1 MIWPAVYAA
10 CLWGEAESH
19 HKRLRMVS
27 EQAECLR
34 SRRQQGRMNA
44 MAHHITSSR
53 ATAMMVNTAERGLVR
68 VRETRNR
75 RGVPRG
81 GVGGGGRPAD
91 QSKVP
96 WELGALRQLDE
107 GHIDD
112 GRDSHGDA
120 PAVSNFGLAVRK
132 SSPTACTNNQS
143 AGHGG
148 LPRNDQAALQ
158 AHSFSR
164 PCCTAD
170 V

>member
-1 MIWPAVYAA
+1 
-10 CLWGEAESH
+10 
-19 HKRLRMVS
+19 
-27 EQAECLR
+27 
-34 SRRQQGRMNA
+34 

-53 ATAMMVNTAERGLVR
+53 TTAMMVNTAERGLVR

-75 RGVPRG
+75 RGFPRG

-132 SSPTACTNNQS
+132 SSPTACTNSQS
-143 AGHGG
+143 AGDVGSHEIIRR
-148 LPRNDQAALQ
+148 LSKRTASVDRVARQVFERR
-158 AHSFSR
+158 HR
-164 PCCTAD
+164 PGSLD
-170 V
+170 G